1 MESDIHPFDW
11 QRLFLGEAPLGY
23 FLEVVARIGLI
34 FLILLLVLR
43 MLGKRGQ
50 NNLSPMQQMLM
61 IALGSAAGDA
71 MLYPTVALGYAALVL
86 IGVTAITLGLE
97 NISKRVRWARDY
109 LETRPTVLVHKG
121 VVDDDALFRERT
133 TRRELHAALRVQG
146 ARDISQVEVAVLE
159 VSGEISVILNDERPP
174 ASDSCD
180 LLKELFDGSSR
191 LPQRQ

>member
-1 MESDIHPFDW
+1 METDIQPFDW
-11 QRLFLGEAPLGY
+11 QRLFIGEAPIGY
-23 FLEVVARIGLI
+23 FLEIAARIGLI

-86 IGVTAITLGLE
+86 IGVTALTLGLE
-97 NISKRVRWARDY
+97 NISKRMRWARDY
-109 LETRPTVLVHKG
+109 LETRPTVLIRTG

-133 TRRELHAALRVQG
+133 TRRELHAALRSQG
-146 ARDISQVEVAVLE
+146 VRDISQVEVAVLE
-159 VSGEISVILNDERPP
+159 VSGEISVILNDKAPP
-174 ASDSCD
+174 AADSCD
-180 LLKELFDGSSR
+180 LLNELFG
-191 LPQRQ
+191 QRSKRQECP